1 MQYQI
6 FRGTYV
12 MIKMVRIVRKIKKR
26 GFYFHELRLSS
37 LSLHNEI
44 ITSFSEF
51 FEISPQ
57 YSDVCY
63 I

>member
-1 MQYQI
+1 
-6 FRGTYV
+6 